1 MVRNFLFVTV
11 PLAFLFIHVSILSV
25 TVSCAPMTT
34 DMVGTFFNFQSFAYS
49 NVFLSGLPY
58 MRIAYRVYEIKIA
71 YLLTHKFTVLT
82 SSAIF

>member
-11 PLAFLFIHVSILSV
+11 LLLFVFVHVSILSV
-25 TVSCAPMTT
+25 TVSRVPMTT
-34 DMVGTFFNFQSFAYS
+34 DMVETFFNFQSPAYL
-49 NVFLSGLPY
+49 NLFLSGLPY

-82 SSAIF
+82 SSVNF